1 MLFLLGI
8 SWIYAQEKTNSS
20 ITTDENKA
28 SFSGVNVLDKETT
41 RDIQYNKEAMAY
53 YNVFDKVIGIENTSL
68 YYGKIYTK
76 KYRTINDK
84 TRFYNSNEFL
94 KGSVVYDGQPYNG
107 LDLKYDLFEDQLLL
121 RLTSITS
128 TERTLQLEWD
138 YIDKFEILGH
148 KFIKLLS
155 DRIPNLNYYGFY
167 ENSLSS
173 SYFTM
178 YTKFSKKSVKKNG
191 ENALYYEFIKRKS
204 EYVLLYKSNYY
215 LINSRKEI
223 VLLFPQFKKEI
234 HEFYNNVRNLR
245 SKDLDAFMVVLMKR
259 IENLMY
265 QTDIDTK

>member
-8 SWIYAQEKTNSS
+8 SCMHAQEKT
-20 ITTDENKA
+20 IAGTITDENKVPLA
-28 SFSGVNVLDKETT
+28 GVHILDKTTT
-41 RDIQYNKEAMAY
+41 RDTHSDKESIAY
-53 YNVFDKVIGIENTSL
+53 YDVFDKAIGIENTRL
-68 YYGKIYTK
+68 YYGTIYTK

-84 TRFYNSNEFL
+84 TRFYNSTEFL

-121 RLTSITS
+121 KLTSITS
-128 TERTLQLEWD
+128 IERTLQLEWD
-138 YIDKFEILGH
+138 YIEKFEILGH
-148 KFIKLLS
+148 TFIKLLP

-167 ENSLSS
+167 EQSLSS
-173 SYFTM
+173 PYFTM

-234 HEFYNNVRNLR
+234 HTFYSTVRNLR
-245 SKDLDAFMVVLMKR
+245 SKDMDAFMVVLIER

-265 QTDIDTK
+265 QTDTDTK